1 MINIYFE
8 QNQFRFLIKQM
19 TLPTIMTKSRL
30 NFLIILFTGGVFTE
44 EIIKDM
50 SSFNE
55 QPIIFALR

>member
-1 MINIYFE
+1 MLIGKIDGFVYYYDEIMINF
-8 QNQFRFLIKQM
+8 
-19 TLPTIMTKSRL
+19 
-30 NFLIILFTGGVFTE
+30 IIFLFTGGVFTE

>member
-1 MINIYFE
+1 MDDLAYYYDKI
-8 QNQFRFLIKQM
+8 
-19 TLPTIMTKSRL
+19 TLDL
-30 NFLIILFTGGVFTE
+30 LIILFTGGVFTE